1 MTLINTSILMLFL
14 QPFFVY
20 LALFKQSKHT
30 IEPKSSLDNEDSMF
44 LFIAPGLSVFYLDQ
58 FWEALLYLGS
68 VCLLS
73 VLLAKIV
80 ESKANKR
87 LTRDDSI
94 GFTLASFIFFG
105 MIKLI
110 IVAAAYFVTDDSTTV
125 TTANLSP
132 PAEEPPLTISQV
144 FIVDYLYSQFWPSL
158 YFLALMVVTLV
169 LKIIEYRF
177 SFKEA
182 LSGILIMLSALLV
195 GIFPLFGGA
204 YLLGLIANFFIF
216 FIFCSACIEID
227 KIGDAS
233 GGAIAIFYG
242 YILMMGLGLSV
253 ICKLV
258 YEVFF

>member
-1 MTLINTSILMLFL
+1 MILINTCILMLFL
-14 QPFFVY
+14 QPLFVY

-58 FWEALLYLGS
+58 FWVALLYLGS
-68 VCLLS
+68 VCLLG

-94 GFTLASFIFFG
+94 GFIVASFIFFG
-105 MIKLI
+105 VIKLI
-110 IVAAAYFVTDDSTTV
+110 IVAAAYFFTDDSTS
-125 TTANLSP
+125 AIAQDLS
-132 PAEEPPLTISQV
+132 PAEESPLTVSQI
-144 FIVDYLYSQFWPSL
+144 FSLDYLYSQFKPTV

-169 LKIIEYRF
+169 LKIVEYKF
-177 SFKEA
+177 SLKEA
-182 LSGILIMLSALLV
+182 LSGILIIISAVLV
-195 GIFPLFGGA
+195 GISPLFGEA
-204 YLLGLIANFFIF
+204 YVLGVIANFFIF

-233 GGAIAIFYG
+233 GGAIAILYG
-242 YILMMGLGLSV
+242 YILMMGLGFSI

-258 YEVFF
+258 YEVLF